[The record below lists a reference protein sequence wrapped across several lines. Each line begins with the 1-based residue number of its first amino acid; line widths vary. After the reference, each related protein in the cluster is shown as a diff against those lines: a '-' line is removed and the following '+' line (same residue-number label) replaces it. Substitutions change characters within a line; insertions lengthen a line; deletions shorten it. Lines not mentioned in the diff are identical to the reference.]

1 MKGLDIIFAVMALM
15 AACGIAYTRHSL
27 STMQRTRMVGPY
39 LEGSAAG
46 DQQRW
51 DAFIAPDMPFCRKAW
66 ACSCCFAES
75 ASCSAAGRQ
84 GASRS

>member
-1 MKGLDIIFAVMALM
+1 MKGLDIIFAVTALM

-27 STMQRTRMVGPY
+27 STFQRTRMVGPY

-51 DAFIAPDMPFCRKAW
+51 DASIA
-66 ACSCCFAES
+66 
-75 ASCSAAGRQ
+75 
-84 GASRS
+84 

>member
-1 MKGLDIIFAVMALM
+1 MRSGLMLLAFHLSISRLASMKGLDIIFAVMALM

-46 DQQRW
+46 NQQRS
-51 DAFIAPDMPFCRKAW
+51 DA
-66 ACSCCFAES
+66 
-75 ASCSAAGRQ
+75 
-84 GASRS
+84 